1 MSMKSIRVIAPSLP
15 ALNDGQAQFFRVRC
29 STLELPPVRDG
40 VVIGRASPVSAETLV
55 EAMKLTTT
63 DSFRIMPVNDD
74 IVSAIA
80 IRESLLKKLDPIV
93 VVDFVLSRIKQ
104 YMSDSEVLRLDFELE
119 TLIEGAV

>member
-1 MSMKSIRVIAPSLP
+1 MSMRPIRLIAPSLP
-15 ALNDGQAQFFRVRC
+15 ALSDGQAQFFRVRC

-40 VVIGRASPVSAETLV
+40 VVLGRAAPVSAETLV
-55 EAMKLTTT
+55 ETMKLATTET
-63 DSFRIMPVNDD
+63 FRVLPVNDD
-74 IVSAIA
+74 VVAA
-80 IRESLLKKLDPIV
+80 LVIRESLLKKLDPVV